1 MPLAELISD
10 FDDRLKS
17 VSEGFASFNYEL
29 SGYQKGELEKMEI
42 LVAGA
47 PVAGLIRVIPKK
59 KLEYEAR
66 KMVEK
71 LKNILPHQQ
80 FSQAIQAI
88 SGGRIV
94 ARETLPAMKKD
105 VTGYLYGGDRTR
117 KMKLWKK
124 QKEGKKKLLS
134 MANVRISADVFKKII
149 Q

>member
-59 KLEYEAR
+59 NLNMKREKWL
-66 KMVEK
+66 KK

-94 ARETLPAMKKD
+94 ARETLPAMKKMSLVIFTA
-105 VTGYLYGGDRTR
+105 VTERVNEALEKTERR
-117 KMKLWKK
+117 K
-124 QKEGKKKLLS
+124 KEAVEHG
-134 MANVRISADVFKKII
+134 
-149 Q
+149 